1 MMDIILLVIGFNVL
15 ILGILGSLIPLIPGP
30 LVSWVGLLILHFTNI
45 VDQNWSL
52 LGVTFGAMV
61 VIGVLDY
68 IIPAVGAKKFGG
80 SRYGIIGTQAGLVA
94 GLIFFPPFG
103 MLLGAMLGAFFGEL
117 VKDSKDT
124 QRALKAAFGSFIGFI
139 SSTFLKVCFTVTFLV
154 IYVRIFWNHR
164 GYFLQE
170 LEGMFSFI

>member
-15 ILGILGSLIPLIPGP
+15 ILGILGCLIPLIPGP

-61 VIGVLDY
+61 VIGILDY

-94 GLIFFPPFG
+94 GLIFFPTFG
-103 MLLGAMLGAFFGEL
+103 MLLGAMLGAF
-117 VKDSKDT
+117 
-124 QRALKAAFGSFIGFI
+124 
-139 SSTFLKVCFTVTFLV
+139 
-154 IYVRIFWNHR
+154 
-164 GYFLQE
+164 
-170 LEGMFSFI
+170 LENW